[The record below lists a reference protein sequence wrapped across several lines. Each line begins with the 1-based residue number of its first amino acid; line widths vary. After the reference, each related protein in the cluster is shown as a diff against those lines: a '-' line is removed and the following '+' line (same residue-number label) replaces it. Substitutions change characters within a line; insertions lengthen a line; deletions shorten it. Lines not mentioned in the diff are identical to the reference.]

1 MSTAV
6 CHVITNLDFGGAQA
20 MLAKLL
26 SYRDHS
32 PDFASVLSLM
42 TPGPIAPPI
51 ERAGIA
57 IDSLDMPRGKPSIG
71 MAMKLRRRIG
81 KARPRLLQGWMYHGN
96 LAASLAAFARFPRLP
111 VVWNVRHSIDDI
123 AQEERSTR
131 AILRISAP
139 LSHGTCAIIYNAE
152 ASAAQHEALGFSAA
166 RRVVIPNGFDC
177 DHFKPDAEAKAR
189 FRDAH
194 GLDGGDRLIGV
205 VARDHP
211 MKDIG
216 GMLEAFAKVVETRP
230 DCRLVIMGSDQDEGN
245 RRLVDKIGDLGL
257 GGRVTLLGARTDVA
271 PIVAAFDLLVL
282 PSAWG
287 EGFPNVLGEA
297 MASGVP
303 CVATDVGDSK
313 RLVADTGLIVPP
325 KDRPALAEA
334 IGRILDLDPE
344 AHAALGAK
352 ARQRILRDYSI
363 QEVVR
368 RYDQLYRDLLH
379 EDRQSPDMVK
389 SPARH

>member
-1 MSTAV
+1 MPTAV
-6 CHVITNLDFGGAQA
+6 CHVITNLDFGGAQI

-26 SYRDHS
+26 SHRDHPS
-32 PDFASVLSLM
+32 DYASVLSLM

-51 ERAGIA
+51 EQARIA
-57 IDSLDMPRGKPSIG
+57 IDSLDMPRGQPSLG
-71 MAMKLRRRIG
+71 MALKLRRQIS
-81 KARPRLLQGWMYHGN
+81 ALRPRLLQGWMYHGN
-96 LAASLAAFARFPRLP
+96 LAASLAAAARRPGLP

-139 LSHGTCAIIYNAE
+139 LSRMTRAIIYNAE
-152 ASAAQHEALGFSAA
+152 TSAAQHEALGFSAKS
-166 RRVVIPNGFDC
+166 RVVIPNGFDC
-177 DHFKPDAEAKAR
+177 ARFKPDAEARAR
-189 FRDAH
+189 FRDEH
-194 GLDGGDRLIGV
+194 GFGERDRLVGV

-211 MKDIG
+211 MKNVG
-216 GMLEAFAKVVETRP
+216 GLLDAFARVSKTREG
-230 DCRLVIMGSDQDEGN
+230 CALILLGSDQDESN
-245 RRLVDKIGDLGL
+245 QRLISQIRALGL
-257 GGRVTLLGARTDVA
+257 GDRITLLGARTDVA

-297 MASGVP
+297 MATGVP

-313 RLVADTGLIVPP
+313 HLVADTGLIVPP
-325 KDRPALAEA
+325 RDCAALAEA
-334 IGRILDLDPE
+334 IGRILDLDPDTR
-344 AHAALGAK
+344 AALGDR
-352 ARQRILRDYSI
+352 ARQRILDDYSI

-379 EDRQSPDMVK
+379 
-389 SPARH
+389 